1 MVLVCRSDWV
11 PHRLVGV
18 TERSTTRT
26 CVRSPSVWPKNKQT
40 QRRKQSAMHEE
51 QIKQKAYEIWL
62 AEGRPEGRAD
72 IHWAM
77 ASATLRCNTSSGSS
91 NHDDS
96 SVPHYG
102 EHEWFVEHGAGST
115 FDFEACWP
123 K

>member
-1 MVLVCRSDWV
+1 MNPVS
-11 PHRLVGV
+11 HRAYQITKDQIHDL
-18 TERSTTRT
+18 TTRT

-40 QRRKQSAMHEE
+40 QRRKQSAMHEEE